1 MSRRIYTVGNMVHI
15 PNARCVSK
23 HDEDNIISFI
33 GKMNTE
39 PNVIA
44 VNYFVKD
51 IFPTLKKK
59 YPKLK
64 FQIVGSHPERI
75 QSLADNTNIEVTGYV
90 DSLEPYYQ
98 NSTIIVAPMLTG
110 AGIQNKIIQAM
121 SYGCCVVTST
131 IGAEGLTINNNEI
144 AVIDSTVEWI
154 TVLSELLQNRQL
166 RIDMG
171 VKARDYIKN
180 NLSSEIISQQFWSFI
195 RSGGVKVD

>member
-1 MSRRIYTVGNMVHI
+1 MVHI